1 MYDILENDGHS
12 SEELQKDS
20 SGVISNF
27 IDVADPADSVL
38 RLLEKLLIS

>member
-12 SEELQKDS
+12 SEEVQKDS

-27 IDVADPADSVL
+27 IAVADPADSVL
-38 RLLEKLLIS
+38 EFLEKLFIS